1 MPKALWSLALRDIP
15 RPDYADAIIVPLP
28 PGTPA
33 DPALWARRLFSL
45 RAMPRWV
52 VGALALRQALVP
64 LLGIPRAAA
73 DVFALRE
80 QDGDEVL
87 LAADDRHLDFRCAIA
102 VDRVVRLLLVTTTV
116 RLHGW
121 RGHAYFLPVRVLH
134 PLVVRAMI
142 RSAGKSL
149 AAEGFPDRRLR
160 G

>member
-1 MPKALWSLALRDIP
+1 MSQAPWSLALRDIP
-15 RPDYADAIIVPLP
+15 LPDYADVIIVPLQ

-64 LLGIPRAAA
+64 LLGIQRATD
-73 DVFALRE
+73 DVFAVRE

-87 LAADDRHLDFRCAIA
+87 LAADDRHLDFRCAVA
-102 VDRVVRLLLVTTTV
+102 VDRAARLLLVTTTV

-121 RGHAYFLPVRVLH
+121 RGQAYFLPVRVLH

-142 RSAGKSL
+142 RSAGRSL
-149 AAEGFPDRRLR
+149 AEEGFPDRHLR
-160 G
+160 R